1 LIHPPR
7 GSPSDS
13 LGTLTSNI
21 LKMKKLFILTSILF
35 LVGFSAIGQSKIAHV
50 NTQTLIDTMPSR
62 IKALKEIN
70 DLSQKGEQELKE
82 LETQLEKAY
91 NEYLTRKP
99 TQSEAMNQY
108 DESRLQKMQQDAQNR
123 EQEISTLL
131 QNLSA
136 TMNEKTLKT
145 VKDAIAIIA
154 SKKGFNYVVD
164 ENSTLYA
171 TGINIT
177 NEVITELLRI
187 DAISA
192 N

>member
-1 LIHPPR
+1 
-7 GSPSDS
+7 
-13 LGTLTSNI
+13 
-21 LKMKKLFILTSILF
+21 MKKLFILTSILF
-35 LVGFSAIGQSKIAHV
+35 LVGFSAIGQSKLAHV

-62 IKALKEIN
+62 IKAMKEIN

-145 VKDAIAIIA
+145 IKDAIAIIA
-154 SKKGFNYVVD
+154 SKKGLNYVVD

-171 TGINIT
+171 TGLNIT